1 MTNTDDISAR
11 QLREIFHPIFVDQR
25 DRDRVTSTPAVLEA
39 TGDSRDEELL
49 RMSGLTDRPT
59 VVLFLTRSGTRRL
72 DDVRRAVDDPDAAR
86 ALALQFAVDTEKRQ
100 EGPMKAAVEDLLS
113 QPVYADFRYG
123 DFTLAEHLFVPP
135 EYDLVPFVFP
145 YNGGH
150 LTEDAFQLVQW
161 RKRGSDAELTGLA
174 VHYSPLS
181 AAEREAALRE
191 PAVVQPEAIC
201 DTTWVTV
208 AAGVALMTA
217 GLAAAA
223 GPSPTLLEVKA
234 AQGRTSGLPDQP
246 SAADLI
252 GFRIDRLTE

>member
-39 TGDSRDEELL
+39 AGDSRDQELL

-59 VVLFLTRSGTRRL
+59 VVLFLTRSGSGRL
-72 DDVRRAVDDPDAAR
+72 DDVRHAIDDPDAAR

-100 EGPMKAAVEDLLS
+100 ESPMKAAVDDLLS

-123 DFTLAEHLFVPP
+123 DYTLAEHLFVPP

-174 VHYSPLS
+174 VH
-181 AAEREAALRE
+181 
-191 PAVVQPEAIC
+191 
-201 DTTWVTV
+201 TTWVTV

-234 AQGRTSGLPDQP
+234 AQGRTSLPDQP